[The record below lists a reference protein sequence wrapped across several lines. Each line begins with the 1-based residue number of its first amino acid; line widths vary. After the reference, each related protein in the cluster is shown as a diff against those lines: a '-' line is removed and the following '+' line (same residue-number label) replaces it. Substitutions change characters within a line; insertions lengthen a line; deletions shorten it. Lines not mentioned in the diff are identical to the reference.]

1 MSANRLVVTKLAETA
16 SRGLFMLVCVYALPL
31 EEAGRFGLI
40 ATAVGLLAFALGFER
55 QIDVLRRV
63 TGLPIGAVLGRF
75 ADTLRFFSV
84 QYAFLVPVLLV
95 AGWWTGVSP
104 ENLALGLV
112 ILAGE
117 HFSLQAYQAVLVSPR
132 AFPLMVV
139 VAAKNLLQLLA
150 VVAWIAFSG
159 ERLHIDWVLDL
170 WAVSS
175 LCYLVAAA
183 VIWRVAS
190 RTAAADAADAL
201 PPQSVPEQ
209 YRASCMH
216 FMVGAVAVA
225 ALQLDRLVVGGVLS
239 EADLG
244 VYFRNVTLA
253 GLGLQIFNV
262 ASFNRIAPGVYM
274 HSRNGASDVS
284 AGVVRHEYR
293 RFAGVLVAAAAL
305 VLGTNLALGEPLH
318 RWHLET
324 LFLVLMTMVVLLRA
338 AADYDGLIL
347 LSVGAEAAVFRN
359 QAAAV
364 AIGAGTF
371 FLMARAFG
379 LIGAF
384 AGALATPFLYLAF
397 NRVSVRQR
405 LAAGALPT

>member
-1 MSANRLVVTKLAETA
+1 MAAHRLVVTKLVETA
-16 SRGLFMLVCVYALPL
+16 ARGLFMLVCIYALPL

-63 TGLPIGAVLGRF
+63 TGLPIGAVRGRF
-75 ADTLRFFSV
+75 ADTLRFFGV
-84 QYAFLVPVLLV
+84 QYAVLVPVLLL
-95 AGWWTGVSP
+95 AGWWAGVSP
-104 ENLALGLV
+104 AHLALGLV

-132 AFPLMVV
+132 ALPLMVV

-150 VVAWIAFSG
+150 VAVWIAFSG

-170 WAVSS
+170 WAISS
-175 LCYLVAAA
+175 LCYLVVAA
-183 VIWRVAS
+183 VIWRVA
-190 RTAAADAADAL
+190 RLAAADDEADAL
-201 PPQSVPEQ
+201 PPQSVLEQ
-209 YRASCMH
+209 YRASWMH
-216 FMVGAVAVA
+216 FLVGAVAVA
-225 ALQLDRLVVGGVLS
+225 ALQIDRLVVGGALGAAEV
-239 EADLG
+239 G

-253 GLGLQIFNV
+253 GIALQVFNV
-262 ASFNRIAPGVYM
+262 ASFNRVAPGIYM
-274 HSRNGASDVS
+274 HSRNGASAVS
-284 AGVVRHEYR
+284 AGVVRREYR
-293 RFAGVLVAAAAL
+293 RFAGVLLAAAAL
-305 VLGTNLALGEPLH
+305 VLGANLVLGDPLH

-324 LFLVLMTMVVLLRA
+324 PFLVLMATAVLLRA

-347 LSVGAEAAVFRN
+347 LSVGGEAAVFRN

-364 AIGAGTF
+364 AIGAATL
-371 FLMARAFG
+371 FLMAKSFG

-384 AGALATPFLYLAF
+384 AGALATPLLYLTL
-397 NRVSVRQR
+397 NRASVRQR

>member
-31 EEAGRFGLI
+31 EEAGRFGLV

-55 QIDVLRRV
+55 QIDVQRRV
-63 TGLPIGAVLGRF
+63 AGLPLGAVRARF
-75 ADTLRFFSV
+75 ADTLRFFRV
-84 QYAFLVPVLLV
+84 QYALLVPVLIS
-95 AGWWTGVSP
+95 AGWLAGIAP
-104 ENLALGLV
+104 GDLALGLA

-132 AFPLMVV
+132 ALPLMVV

-150 VVAWIAFSG
+150 VVALIGFSG

-175 LCYLVAAA
+175 LCYLVVAA
-183 VIWRVAS
+183 VIWRVAR
-190 RTAAADAADAL
+190 RTVAADEADAL
-201 PPQSVPEQ
+201 PPQSVAQQ
-209 YRASCMH
+209 YGASWMH
-216 FMVGAVAVA
+216 FLVGAVAVA
-225 ALQLDRLVVGGVLS
+225 ALQFDRLVVGGALGS
-239 EADLG
+239 ADVG

-253 GLGLQIFNV
+253 GIALQVFNV
-262 ASFNRIAPGVYM
+262 ASFNRVAPGVYM

-284 AGVVRHEYR
+284 AGVVRREYR

-324 LFLVLMTMVVLLRA
+324 PYLVLMATAVLIRA

-347 LSVGAEAAVFRN
+347 LSVGGEAAVFRN

-364 AIGAGTF
+364 LIGAAAL
-371 FLMARAFG
+371 FLMAKSFG

-384 AGALATPFLYLAF
+384 AGALATPLLYLAF
-397 NRVSVRQR
+397 NRASVRQR
-405 LAAGALPT
+405 LAAGAVPT